1 MSNLKFKEL
10 EEVEPSVKRVKIEKS
25 EYKIIIKGL
34 RLLWYKEKDSS
45 KKSVVENFANRLEE
59 EWNIN
64 SPSYSL
70 KYEEDK

>member
-1 MSNLKFKEL
+1 M
-10 EEVEPSVKRVKIEKS
+10 KIERAQYNMIV
-25 EYKIIIKGL
+25 EGL
-34 RLLWYKEKDSS
+34 RLLWNKEKDSS
-45 KKSVVENFANRLEE
+45 KKSIVENFANRLKE

>member
-1 MSNLKFKEL
+1 M
-10 EEVEPSVKRVKIEKS
+10 KIEKPQ
-25 EYKIIIKGL
+25 YNMIIDGL

-64 SPSYSL
+64 SPSSSL

>member
-1 MSNLKFKEL
+1 MHM
-10 EEVEPSVKRVKIEKS
+10 KIEKS

-45 KKSVVENFANRLEE
+45 KKSVVETFANRLEE
-59 EWNIN
+59 EGNIK

>member
-1 MSNLKFKEL
+1 MHM
-10 EEVEPSVKRVKIEKS
+10 KIEKS

-45 KKSVVENFANRLEE
+45 KKSLVENFANRLEE

>member
-1 MSNLKFKEL
+1 MHM
-10 EEVEPSVKRVKIEKS
+10 KIEKS
-25 EYKIIIKGL
+25 EYKMIIKGL
-34 RLLWYKEKDSS
+34 RLLWYKEKGSS

>member
-1 MSNLKFKEL
+1 M
-10 EEVEPSVKRVKIEKS
+10 KIEKPQY
-25 EYKIIIKGL
+25 EMIVKGL
-34 RLLWYKEKDSS
+34 RLLWYKEKDDF

-64 SPSYSL
+64 YPSYSL